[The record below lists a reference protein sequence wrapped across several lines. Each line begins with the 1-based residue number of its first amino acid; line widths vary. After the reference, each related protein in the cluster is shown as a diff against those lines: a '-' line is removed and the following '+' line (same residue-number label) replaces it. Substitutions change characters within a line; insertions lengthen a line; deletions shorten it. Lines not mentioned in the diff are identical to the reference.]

1 VANENSTPQMRE
13 RAVMISG
20 SYDDVIEYRQWL
32 GRAIEASGLETLA
45 IEYFPGSNVELSL
58 SMVRESAAYAAIV
71 GSKYGYISHDSIL
84 NPDQLSLTELEYN
97 EALRLKRPCLI
108 FVFGDDL
115 LARSSEREIDP
126 ERIRKLKAFR
136 ERVKWEGR
144 DQYHYFAAFDD
155 FQTFTAAA
163 QSALDNLRDVIIP
176 STISQS
182 DAPVSKAFREQAP
195 QGESVA
201 QDAKASITGETGRP
215 LVFISASRA
224 DIEWRR
230 QFEETL
236 DRYHEVIEWWD
247 DAKLETG
254 MPWETETESAI
265 TRAQIAVILLSPEYL
280 EAPNAIYEMARLG
293 TRSTAGS
300 LRLFPI
306 VVRDCAWQDLPEI
319 RAVKVW
325 ANGKPLERLTFAE
338 RSVELNRIA
347 LGILKLAGKAPEAH
361 QEPRAEER
369 AEDSVSPPEPRFSEG
384 ATTVLE
390 RARSLGEQSGRGRI
404 TSSCLLFGFAET
416 AGSNIDA
423 SRFVRDMFE
432 SAEIYALA
440 LRSFLIDTENPHSD
454 VVNLPIGKTSR
465 NVASVLDYAVKIAPT
480 VSPGAD
486 KIHQRHLLAA
496 LLNLPGRKGQ
506 LRAHKRLKELGIERS
521 RYLNGLREFIHITA
535 PEDNFDEWE
544 KLLAVGRKPKATAE
558 PAPSPFVEGTA
569 GYTAE
574 FCGVGGERPVADYLF
589 VGTHANRLAELIA
602 LRETKLPLA
611 IGLFGNWGSGKSHFM
626 NLMDRRLKS
635 LMDVE
640 KTRPET
646 ASPKWCREIVPIY
659 FNAWHYLD
667 ANLWASLVAQ
677 IFESLFI
684 HLRPKENDLAEVQR
698 LLEEASGATARA
710 TEEVAIAQAATT
722 QARIELRVAE
732 ENRRRE
738 ETAIDGLLHGL
749 RSLLPEVKPQEL
761 QWQVAQLLD
770 KHANVKTLGELRQV
784 VGEAST
790 LRGRVHTLWNSLWK
804 QPGRVW
810 RITWLVVAVVVPT
823 LLILAATYLPFVR
836 QWFDGVWRGVAG
848 LLAGLPTLI
857 LSLRPFLQQARE
869 HLNQIEGWM
878 KQAERAQEDARET
891 PQVMQATIKA
901 SAANATEEAARGR
914 LAQAV
919 AREKQLT
926 EEAQSLAPER
936 RLGRYIEQRA
946 QSSDYRGQLGLVS
959 LARRD
964 FQELSNLFADAE
976 ALKKRVA
983 GLRAMQ
989 REKNESAAKV
999 RASQTGKNEEEAK
1012 QIDSEAEDIERQA
1025 KDFGEEADRIE
1036 KLSGSIDRIVL
1047 FVDDLDRCQPEKVV
1061 EILQAVHLLLAFP
1074 LFAVVVGVD
1083 QRCLRQSLRMQFR
1096 GLLTEESGK
1105 ERASKNER
1113 LDAPLDQDPNERLAT
1128 PLDYLEKI
1136 FHVPF
1141 HLPVMDKNGFGELI
1155 SQLTEPLKGAS
1166 APSEPEPRPP
1176 VPPSAPAAKRVTTVS
1191 SAVPV
1196 SGGISPKPSS
1206 MPASNV
1212 IASTM
1217 PLVVSRASIPTET
1230 IGSVPLHDWER
1241 KALRDYHALIQTPRG
1256 ATRLLNTYR
1265 LVRAGIPKDEWRG
1278 FSSGGEH
1285 RVAMLLLAAA
1295 AGYPASAREWFGKL
1309 RNGDPRTVLSAKDV
1323 SSTDP
1328 IGWNQFKNVQKET
1341 FTNGTELLT
1350 NEIMAKWIQR
1360 VEIFTF

>member
-1 VANENSTPQMRE
+1 
-13 RAVMISG
+13 
-20 SYDDVIEYRQWL
+20 
-32 GRAIEASGLETLA
+32 
-45 IEYFPGSNVELSL
+45 
-58 SMVRESAAYAAIV
+58 
-71 GSKYGYISHDSIL
+71 
-84 NPDQLSLTELEYN
+84 
-97 EALRLKRPCLI
+97 
-108 FVFGDDL
+108 
-115 LARSSEREIDP
+115 
-126 ERIRKLKAFR
+126 
-136 ERVKWEGR
+136 
-144 DQYHYFAAFDD
+144 
-155 FQTFTAAA
+155 
-163 QSALDNLRDVIIP
+163 
-176 STISQS
+176 
-182 DAPVSKAFREQAP
+182 
-195 QGESVA
+195 
-201 QDAKASITGETGRP
+201 
-215 LVFISASRA
+215 
-224 DIEWRR
+224 
-230 QFEETL
+230 
-236 DRYHEVIEWWD
+236 
-247 DAKLETG
+247 
-254 MPWETETESAI
+254 
-265 TRAQIAVILLSPEYL
+265 
-280 EAPNAIYEMARLG
+280 
-293 TRSTAGS
+293 
-300 LRLFPI
+300 
-306 VVRDCAWQDLPEI
+306 
-319 RAVKVW
+319 
-325 ANGKPLERLTFAE
+325 
-338 RSVELNRIA
+338 
-347 LGILKLAGKAPEAH
+347 
-361 QEPRAEER
+361 
-369 AEDSVSPPEPRFSEG
+369 
-384 ATTVLE
+384 VLE
-390 RARSLGEQSGRGRI
+390 KARSLAEQSRRGRI

-416 AGSNIDA
+416 AGSESNG

-432 SAEIYALA
+432 SAELYALA
-440 LRSFLIDTENPHSD
+440 LNSFLRDTENPHSD

-465 NVASVLDYAVKIAPT
+465 NVASVLDYAAKIAPK
-480 VSPGAD
+480 VSPTAG
-486 KIHQRHLLAA
+486 KIHQHHLLYA

-506 LRAHKRLKELGIERS
+506 LKAHKRLKEMGIERS
-521 RYLNGLREFIHITA
+521 RYLNGLLDFIYISA
-535 PEDNFDEWE
+535 PEDDFDEWDN
-544 KLLAVGRKPKATAE
+544 LLERKPKD
-558 PAPSPFVEGTA
+558 SSSQFLEGPA

-589 VGTHANRLAELIA
+589 VGKHANRLAELIA

-626 NLMDRRLKS
+626 NLVDRRLKA
-635 LMDVE
+635 LMKTE
-640 KTRPET
+640 K
-646 ASPKWCREIVPIY
+646 ASGNQTPKWCREIVPIY

-710 TEEVAIAQAATT
+710 AEEVAIAQAATT

-738 ETAIDGLLHGL
+738 ETAIEGLLHGL

-761 QWQVAQLLD
+761 HWQVAQLLD
-770 KHANVKTLGELRQV
+770 KHANVETLGELRQV

-810 RITWLVVAVVVPT
+810 RITWLLVAIVLPT
-823 LLILAATYLPFVR
+823 LLILASTYLPFVR
-836 QWFDGVWRGVAG
+836 DWFDGVWRGVAG
-848 LLAGLPTLI
+848 LLASLPALL
-857 LSLRPFLQQARE
+857 LSLRPFLQQARK
-869 HLNQIEGWM
+869 HLNQVEGWM

-891 PQVMQATIKA
+891 PQVMQATMKA
-901 SAANATEEAARGR
+901 SAATATEEAARSR

-926 EEAQSLAPER
+926 EEAQNLAPER

-976 ALKKRVA
+976 ALEKRVA

-989 REKNESAAKV
+989 REKDESAAKV
-999 RASQTGKNEEEAK
+999 RTSQTGKNEEEAK
-1012 QIDSEAEDIERQA
+1012 QIDSEAEDIEKQA
-1025 KDFGEEADRIE
+1025 KEFGEEADRIE
-1036 KLSGSIDRIVL
+1036 KLSASIDRIVL

-1083 QRCLRQSLRMQFR
+1083 QRCLRQSLRMQFK

-1105 ERASKNER
+1105 EGASKNGR
-1113 LDAPLDQDPNERLAT
+1113 PDAPLDQDPNERLAT

-1141 HLPVMDKNGFGELI
+1141 HLPVMDKDGFGELI
-1155 SQLTEPLKGAS
+1155 SRLTEPPKEAAGTS
-1166 APSEPEPRPP
+1166 KPQSRPR
-1176 VPPSAPAAKRVTTVS
+1176 VPLSSPAAKPVTTVS
-1191 SAVPV
+1191 SAGPV
-1196 SGGISPKPSS
+1196 SSGISETPSS
-1206 MPASNV
+1206 VPASNV
-1212 IASTM
+1212 IAGVI
-1217 PLVVSRASIPTET
+1217 PLAISRAFNQPET
-1230 IGSVPLHDWER
+1230 IGSVPLHEWER

-1265 LVRAGIPKDEWRG
+1265 LVRAGIPKDEWRR
-1278 FSSGGEH
+1278 FSNGGEH

-1323 SSTDP
+1323 SSSDP

-1341 FTNGTELLT
+1341 FTNGTEPLT